1 MSETAAPEGSAV
13 RVSPGAPSARWEVR
27 VPGSKSLTNRALLL
41 AGVATGQSRL
51 INPLLADDTRV
62 MADAL
67 RALGATIVA
76 RGGAGGGESVVTGIG
91 GAPRGGGQLWC
102 GMAGTAGRFLVAM
115 VAAGSGH
122 YVIDAHPQL
131 QRRPLGPLLAALQ
144 SQGAAIEGDS
154 FPLTVTS
161 DGLTGGTI
169 EVNASVSS
177 QFLSALVMAAPLA
190 RAPTTLEFERLVSR
204 PYLTLTLDVM
214 RAFGVQVDDAPGSLR
229 VSPQGYRAAE
239 LEIEPDASTASYF
252 LAAAALT
259 ATSVRIPG
267 IDLDATGQGDS
278 ELVGHLERMG
288 ATITARNPLELTG
301 PRRLRGAHVNMGD
314 STDVFMTLAC
324 VAPFAD
330 GPTTIEGI
338 GHARVKESDRIG
350 ATAANLRRLG
360 IEVEEGPDFLRIHPG
375 TPVTARLPT
384 YEDHRIAMAF
394 SLVGTRV
401 PVIIE
406 HPEVVA
412 KTCPEFFELWARTG
426 AVVRSA

>member
-169 EVNASVSS
+169 EVDASVSS

-190 RAPTTLEFERLVSR
+190 RAPTTLEFESLVSR

-229 VSPQGYRAAE
+229 VSPQDY
-239 LEIEPDASTASYF
+239 
-252 LAAAALT
+252 
-259 ATSVRIPG
+259 
-267 IDLDATGQGDS
+267 
-278 ELVGHLERMG
+278 
-288 ATITARNPLELTG
+288 
-301 PRRLRGAHVNMGD
+301 
-314 STDVFMTLAC
+314 
-324 VAPFAD
+324 
-330 GPTTIEGI
+330 
-338 GHARVKESDRIG
+338 
-350 ATAANLRRLG
+350 
-360 IEVEEGPDFLRIHPG
+360 
-375 TPVTARLPT
+375 
-384 YEDHRIAMAF
+384 
-394 SLVGTRV
+394 
-401 PVIIE
+401 
-406 HPEVVA
+406 
-412 KTCPEFFELWARTG
+412 
-426 AVVRSA
+426 